1 MGPAVYLVLFD
12 ELALQST
19 SEKRMPFGHE
29 TRFAHLSLNIRNVS
43 ARPTMEW
50 LVDIMNVG
58 FACAYRHLAGQAHH
72 RGAVSVDGDTNWL
85 RQSPPV

>member
-19 SEKRMPFGHE
+19 SAKPMPVGHE
-29 TRFAHLSLNIRNVS
+29 TRFAHLSLNIWNAS

-50 LVDIMNVG
+50 LVDIMDVG

-72 RGAVSVDGDTNWL
+72 RRAVSVDGGTNIIA
-85 RQSPPV
+85 